1 MRVGQYTIERSCG
14 VVLSVLLCG
23 RHSFTG
29 KCLQDGDLK
38 INLKAGLWQ
47 NVSYASKQMVLQLLV
62 KDPDLRL
69 SGAEIL
75 DDPWFRDDP
84 ATCEDAR
91 STLYSDRSKD
101 DSGRG
106 ISIRTISSHIS
117 CLSVGD
123 ESEVVVGGG
132 ETSGQSTSTGT
143 VEENGESRKMGI
155 CENIK
160 ENVKRAYT
168 HDESKGCKACTFLN

>member
-23 RHSFTG
+23 RHSFNG

-69 SGAEIL
+69 SAAEIL
-75 DDPWFRDDP
+75 DDTWFRDDP

-91 STLYSDRSKD
+91 STLYDDRSKD
-101 DSGRG
+101 DSGR
-106 ISIRTISSHIS
+106 
-117 CLSVGD
+117 
-123 ESEVVVGGG
+123 
-132 ETSGQSTSTGT
+132 
-143 VEENGESRKMGI
+143 
-155 CENIK
+155 
-160 ENVKRAYT
+160 
-168 HDESKGCKACTFLN
+168 